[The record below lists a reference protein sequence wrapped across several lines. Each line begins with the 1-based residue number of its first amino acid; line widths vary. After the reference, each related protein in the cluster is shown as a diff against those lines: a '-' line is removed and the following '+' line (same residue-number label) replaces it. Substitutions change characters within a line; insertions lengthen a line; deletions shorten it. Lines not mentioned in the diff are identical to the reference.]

1 MKVVREL
8 SLERGGEG
16 ISGGVAV
23 LSEVFLS
30 TEREL
35 FWAAGVPVFGL
46 KKSWA
51 SPFILSLTC
60 TAVAASGSSST
71 GSRFLGSTGLSLVA
85 ASWFTLSVFFFCTF
99 VLDS

>member
-1 MKVVREL
+1 MYLEVGGVVKVVREL

-60 TAVAASGSSST
+60 TAVAASGSSV
-71 GSRFLGSTGLSLVA
+71 R
-85 ASWFTLSVFFFCTF
+85 TLR
-99 VLDS
+99 